1 MHKPHTSR
9 LIDLRYGLIRQLHRF
24 THPPELPAALIS
36 FSAEIADT
44 RRFGTFQAD
53 RVALGAAFWNAEQ
66 ARLAA
71 IGEAVERYCGN
82 IIPAGLRRAS
92 YRELTSA
99 GISAIDPASL
109 VLYAPEQYQQRG
121 FPFVPFTHDLPV
133 RWVMGHDLETGCE
146 TLLPASLV
154 YVNYYTGA
162 YASEPCTNF
171 VIYSGIACGS
181 TRADAERAAIE
192 ELIERDAT
200 MIWWLSGSPAIGIDW
215 SAEPRLQAALFTT
228 MPSAIRYHLIQIP
241 TPFAIPVIGA
251 LIEDTALQIMALG
264 VACRPDPIAASLK
277 ALVEAIHL
285 RIFAQGLLDPHGH
298 VWEGI
303 RAGVLDARSYKPF
316 RADRR
321 YCDSFRADFRDVIDL
336 GSQAQIYLDPRMH
349 PYLDRIRRPEQSL
362 TLAHIPF
369 VSASDLRT
377 TYLNLL
383 AERGLRAY
391 TVDLTTPDV
400 RSVGLHVVR
409 VVIPGLYPNAPAA
422 FPFLGGERLY
432 REPYDLGWIPAPLNL
447 SEIVRVPLP
456 HT

>member
-9 LIDLRYGLIRQLHRF
+9 LIDSRYGLIRQLHRF
-24 THPPELPAALIS
+24 THPPELPVGLIS
-36 FSAEIADT
+36 FSAEVADT
-44 RRFGTFQAD
+44 RRFSTFQAD
-53 RVALGAAFWNAEQ
+53 RVALGAAFADAEQ

-82 IIPAGLRRAS
+82 IIPEGLRRAS
-92 YRELTSA
+92 YHALTSA

-133 RWVMGHDLETGCE
+133 RWVVGNDLQTRGE

-162 YASEPCTNF
+162 YANEPRTNF
-171 VIYSGIACGS
+171 MIYSGVACGP
-181 TRADAERAAIE
+181 TRADAERAALE

-200 MIWWLSGSPAIGIDW
+200 MIWWLSGSPALGIDW
-215 SAEPRLQAALFTT
+215 SAEPRLQAALFTSV
-228 MPSAIRYHLIQIP
+228 PSAIRYHLIQIP
-241 TPFAIPVIGA
+241 TPFALPVIGA
-251 LIEDTALQIMALG
+251 LIEDTDLQIMALG

-277 ALVEAIHL
+277 AFVEAIHL
-285 RIFAQGLLDPHGH
+285 RIFAQGLLDPNGH

-303 RAGVLDARSYKPF
+303 RAGVLDARSYQPF
-316 RADRR
+316 RPDRR
-321 YCDSFRADFRDVIDL
+321 YRDSFRADFRDVVDL

-349 PYLDRIRRPEQSL
+349 PYLERIMRPEHYTSL
-362 TLAHIPF
+362 
-369 VSASDLRT
+369 ASVPSIRADDLRA
-377 TYLNLL
+377 TYLNRL
-383 AERGLRAY
+383 AERGYRAY
-391 TVDLTTPDV
+391 SVDLTTPDI

-409 VVIPGLYPNAPAA
+409 VVVPGLYPNAPAA
-422 FPFLGGERLY
+422 FPFLGGDRLY
-432 REPYDLGWIPAPLNL
+432 REPYDLGWIPAPLPM